1 MKKVFLDMNLRR
13 VRKIINQSISNF
25 DLNLSGLTILT
36 EAATGY
42 YILTPIIAAL
52 AQADYVLALTRDS
65 KYGQAADIRKDT
77 MKLAHNWD
85 VHDKIQVIYDREDKR
100 IGNADIITNLGFVR
114 PIDSDFLSRLKKS
127 AVIPLMWET
136 WEYRSEDIDIEEC
149 RRLQIPVLGTNEHH
163 PDLRIFEYIGHI
175 ALKLLFEAEIE
186 ILNSR
191 IALLGKGEFAD
202 HVKNTLKAAHA
213 DVHPIFQENGK
224 NSNIEK
230 ANNILKQTDALI
242 VVEHHERKQLIGAE
256 GFITPKEI
264 SQLNKYITIIH
275 ICGNVDQDSL
285 IRNGVRCWPRNFA
298 PAGHMSVTTDY
309 IGPAPLIKLHTAGLK
324 VGESLA
330 RARLKG
336 LNGLE
341 AELAMMRETSLAQGF
356 PGYHDRFF

>member
-1 MKKVFLDMNLRR
+1 MNLQR
-13 VRKIINQSISNF
+13 VKKIINQSISNF

-65 KYGQAADIRKDT
+65 KYGKATDIREDT
-77 MKLAHNWD
+77 MELARNWNVD
-85 VHDKIQVIYDREDKR
+85 GNIQVIYDRNDKR
-100 IGNADIITNLGFVR
+100 IGNADIVTNLGFVR
-114 PIDSDFLSRLKKS
+114 PIDSNFLRKLKKS

-136 WEYRSEDIDIEEC
+136 WEYRTEDIDLQEC

-163 PDLRIFEYIGHI
+163 PDLRIFDYIGYI

-186 ILNSR
+186 ILR
-191 IALLGKGEFAD
+191 TKIAILGKGEFAD
-202 HVKNTLKAAHA
+202 QVYKTLKTAHA
-213 DVHPIFQENGK
+213 DVHFILQENDK

-230 ANNILKQTDALI
+230 AKNILKEADALI
-242 VVEHHERKQLIGAE
+242 VVEHRERKQLIGEE

-264 SQLNKYITIIH
+264 SQLNEYINIIH

-285 IRNGVRCWPRNFA
+285 IRNEIRCWPKNFA
-298 PAGHMSVTTDY
+298 PAGHMSVATDY
-309 IGPAPLIKLHTAGLK
+309 IGPTPLIRLHTAGLK

-341 AELAMMRETSLAQGF
+341 AESAVIHQNSLAQGF
-356 PGYHDRFF
+356 LGHHDRFS